1 MLANAVIVQL
11 VWRQL
16 LVKIQ
21 VSGLFFASLF
31 AFLLPPLSR
40 GLEFSEHTVS
50 PSGQF
55 VIYGADDTTRGA
67 VSGLAEHLKAGF
79 LSVLQRR
86 DAWKIAVVINLQ
98 SPAVNLPEIPS
109 SNLRFSQTESGM
121 KLQLDL
127 AISSKMNPAAIERA
141 IARVIVIEMIY
152 RGQTGIAPGDVYVDA
167 PAWLVDGM
175 LASRPNQDRG
185 PLIATLSTPI
195 HELGLTEILN
205 QHPETLDPP
214 ARQIYRAYSFVLV
227 QMLIDSPS
235 GRSRLGRHIDNLA
248 FAGNDPIADLRAAFP
263 EVRDFESAWKT
274 KIADLKAAADTD
286 LLSFSQTDEKLGELL
301 ESKFP
306 SRDGQGESLSLEIL
320 SRAKPNPAQRR
331 ALQEF
336 SRKLLFLAARANPLL
351 RPVIQDYQRIA
362 DELALG
368 RNRKLE
374 KRLVELKSLHDR
386 LSARMS
392 EIDDYLNWFEA
403 AKLQTPSGIFDNYL
417 QTTTSIEPRKSKR
430 KDALSV
436 YLDAMEMEF

>member
-1 MLANAVIVQL
+1 MLANAVSAQL
-11 VWRQL
+11 IWPQL
-16 LVKIQ
+16 FVKIQ

-31 AFLLPPLSR
+31 AFSPTVSR

-55 VIYGADDTTRGA
+55 VIYGGDDATRGA
-67 VSGLAEHLKAGF
+67 VSGLAEHLKSGF
-79 LSVLQRR
+79 LSVLKRR
-86 DAWKIAVVINLQ
+86 DAWKIPVVINLQ

-109 SNLRFSQTESGM
+109 SNLRFSQTGNGV
-121 KLQLDL
+121 KLQLDFS
-127 AISSKMNPAAIERA
+127 ISSKMNPAAIERA

-152 RGQTGIAPGDVYVDA
+152 RGQTGIPSGDVYVDA
-167 PAWLVDGM
+167 PAWLVDGL

-195 HELGLTEILN
+195 QELRLLEIL
-205 QHPETLDPP
+205 QYPEIFDAS
-214 ARQIYRAYSFVLV
+214 AREIHRAYSFVLV

-235 GRSRLGRHIDNLA
+235 GRSRLGRYIDNLA
-248 FAGNDPIADLRAAFP
+248 FASNDPIADLRAAFP
-263 EVRDFESAWKT
+263 EIRDFESAWKT
-274 KIADLKAAADTD
+274 KIADLKGGADKD
-286 LLSFSQTDEKLGELL
+286 LLSFRKTDERLGELL
-301 ESKFP
+301 GSKFP
-306 SRDGQGESLSLEIL
+306 SRDGQGDSPSLEIL
-320 SRAKPNPAQRR
+320 SRAKANPAQRR

-336 SRKLLFLAARANPLL
+336 SQKLLLLATRSNPVL

-368 RNRKLE
+368 RKRGLK
-374 KRLVELKSLHDR
+374 KRLVELKSLHHR
-386 LSARMS
+386 LMARMS

-403 AKLQTPSGIFDNYL
+403 AKLQTPSGVFDDYL
-417 QTTTSIEPRKSKR
+417 QTMTSIDPRKSKR